1 MDEALLLWINQG
13 WANHGLDVFFSALSS
28 RRGFALPLA
37 VVLLLI
43 FLWRWRKAGMQ
54 LWLVMLVVVG
64 LGDFMGNKLKHVFAQ
79 HRPCYT
85 VAAKVRQLH
94 YAPGQPCGASLTGM
108 PSNHALNGFTLAA
121 FLTLVLRRR
130 AWSIVLFAIA
140 FSVALS
146 RVYLAKHYPS
156 QIAVGALLGSLW
168 GFIAAWLGLKYLP
181 FMQRFRDRHAA
192 ETRNHDQD

>member
-13 WANHGLDVFFSALSS
+13 WANHGLDIIFSALSS

-43 FLWRWRKAGMQ
+43 FLWRWRKAGIQ
-54 LWLVMLVVVG
+54 VWLVMMVVVG
-64 LGDFMGNKLKHVFAQ
+64 LGDFMGNKLKHVFTQ

-85 VAAKVRQLH
+85 LADEVRQLH
-94 YAPGQPCGASLTGM
+94 YQPGQPCGASLTGM
-108 PSNHALNGFTLAA
+108 PSNHALNGFAVAA

-130 AWSIVLFAIA
+130 AWSIALFAIA

-156 QIAVGALLGSLW
+156 QIAVGALFGSLW

-181 FMQRFRDRHAA
+181 FMQRFRDRHAT
-192 ETRNHDQD
+192 ETTNYDQD

>member
-64 LGDFMGNKLKHVFAQ
+64 LGDFMSSPSIAPVTPWPPRCVNCTT
-79 HRPCYT
+79 RP
-85 VAAKVRQLH
+85 VNPAAP
-94 YAPGQPCGASLTGM
+94 A
-108 PSNHALNGFTLAA
+108 
-121 FLTLVLRRR
+121 
-130 AWSIVLFAIA
+130 
-140 FSVALS
+140 
-146 RVYLAKHYPS
+146 
-156 QIAVGALLGSLW
+156 
-168 GFIAAWLGLKYLP
+168 
-181 FMQRFRDRHAA
+181 
-192 ETRNHDQD
+192 